1 MNTFNVFPPI
11 LPLVHVSNKSMLMN
25 FRRISKLFIL
35 AFVFLSSL
43 NCISQELKYGEL
55 KKPDKIFAT
64 YSSYLAS
71 DGEIYKAGD
80 KIKIGLPY
88 SACNNSFCYCSSN
101 DGKLGVGCSGQVV
114 KIAGFTVLGNSSTG
128 YFVKMYTHL
137 GFFGRG
143 YTFEF
148 ENALKTKE
156 LIGKGMTSDEAILE
170 LKKEKEK
177 LDLQIITQEEYDKR
191 KNELMKYIK

>member
-1 MNTFNVFPPI
+1 MVFFVNSIAMKFIYKSIFLINAILFLFN
-11 LPLVHVSNKSMLMN
+11 
-25 FRRISKLFIL
+25 
-35 AFVFLSSL
+35 L
-43 NCISQELKYGEL
+43 NSFSQELKYGEL
-55 KKPDKIFAT
+55 KKPDKIFTT

-101 DGKLGVGCSGQVV
+101 DGKLGVGCSGQEV

-156 LIGKGMTSDEAILE
+156 LIGKGMTSDEAIQE